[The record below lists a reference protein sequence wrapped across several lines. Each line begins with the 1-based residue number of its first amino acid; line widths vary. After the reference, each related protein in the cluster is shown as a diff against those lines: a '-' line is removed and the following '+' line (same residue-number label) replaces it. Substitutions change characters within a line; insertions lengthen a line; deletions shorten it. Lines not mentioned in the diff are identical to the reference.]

1 MDIETLRTFL
11 EITRTRH
18 FGRAAENL
26 CVTQSAVSARIRQL
40 EDRLRTPL
48 FYRTRNNIQLTAA
61 GNRLIPHAE
70 HIVTRWV
77 RVQQQI
83 SAPEDSKTL
92 LSVSGTS
99 SLWNVLLQ
107 RWLERVYSQRKD
119 VALQVDVQSSDSQ
132 VRRLVE
138 RTLDFAFSFE
148 TPSIHE
154 LTVQEVA
161 AIQLVMVCAKADQQV
176 ADVIKDRYVI
186 VDWGTSFASAH
197 AEYFPDIPPPVLR
210 VGLGRIAQSFILNQ
224 GGAAYLDQ
232 SAIET
237 ELNKGKLFA
246 VKDAPTF
253 ERYVYAIYRT
263 DNERVKD
270 IRELCN
276 LVEGPDT
283 HS

>member
-11 EITRTRH
+11 EVTRTRH

-40 EDRLRTPL
+40 EDRLGTPL
-48 FYRTRNNIQLTAA
+48 FHRTRNNIQLTAA

-83 SAPEDSKTL
+83 SAPEDGKTL

-99 SLWNVLLQ
+99 SLWNSLLQ
-107 RWLERVYSQRKD
+107 RWLERVYSERQD
-119 VALQVDVQSSDSQ
+119 VALQVDVQSNENQ
-132 VRRLVE
+132 MRRLME
-138 RTLDFAFSFE
+138 RNLDFAFSFD
-148 TPSIHE
+148 TPSIPE
-154 LTVQEVA
+154 FTVQEVA
-161 AIQLVMVCAKADQQV
+161 IIQLVMVSAKENQQI
-176 ADVIKDRYVI
+176 ADVIKDRYVL

-197 AEYFPDIPPPVLR
+197 AEYFPDIPTPVLR

-224 GGAAYLDQ
+224 GGAAYLNQ
-232 SAIET
+232 EAIEK
-237 ELNKGKLFA
+237 ELGEGKLFA

-263 DNERVKD
+263 DNERAKD
-270 IRELCN
+270 IRDLCK
-276 LVEGPDT
+276 LVESPDA

>member
-1 MDIETLRTFL
+1 MYDL
-11 EITRTRH
+11 
-18 FGRAAENL
+18 
-26 CVTQSAVSARIRQL
+26 
-40 EDRLRTPL
+40 
-48 FYRTRNNIQLTAA
+48 A
-61 GNRLIPHAE
+61 GLIPHAE

-148 TPSIHE
+148 TPSIPE

-161 AIQLVMVCAKADQQV
+161 SIQLVMVCAKADQQV
-176 ADVIKDRYVI
+176 ADVTKDHYVI

-197 AEYFPDIPPPVLR
+197 AENFPDIPPPVLR
-210 VGLGRIAQSFILNQ
+210 VALGRIAQSFIINR

-237 ELNKGKLFA
+237 ELDEGKLFT

-253 ERYVYAIYRT
+253 ERYVYAVYRT
-263 DNERVKD
+263 DNERLKD
-270 IRELCN
+270 IRELCD
-276 LVEGPDT
+276 LVEDPDA